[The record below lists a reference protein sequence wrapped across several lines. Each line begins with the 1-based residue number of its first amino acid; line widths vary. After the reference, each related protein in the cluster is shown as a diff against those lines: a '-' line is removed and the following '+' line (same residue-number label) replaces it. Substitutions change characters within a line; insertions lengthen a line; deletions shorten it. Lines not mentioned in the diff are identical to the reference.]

1 MLGSQVC
8 IQPESSKVF
17 IPPTITVT
25 STTDSELEFS
35 RSPSSIS
42 LVSSDCTNTSHLNA
56 FDDGDDNDDGAG
68 AQSSSKKIS
77 VSSCELTS
85 NVNDYQSSLSSS
97 IIPTVRCNSTYP
109 SSMHSPMASGISLY
123 SSSSINNAD
132 DNLHKLS
139 LDEIYN
145 SSDIF
150 SSTFND
156 QTQPPVG
163 FSNQHVNASSLFS
176 HANPECSTSLRPVRS
191 LNGFFQSGA
200 SNTCVYSSTTSK
212 HDHSLPHGRQYP
224 ENRVGFICLCHGY
237 DGKNQDITLS
247 PKVDSNVT
255 LFDKTLA
262 SLPSLSSSSSMV
274 SSSPSSPNNTTS
286 QHQQNGGNPSVKQ
299 SRTLLRRFRSFIIQS
314 VRKSGRSVNV
324 NENDKVLCT
333 KGDSVVVKYKV
344 TDRNKK
350 RSKSLRAISNC
361 ILSTASVSPST
372 SPNGVHHRNEMKEKD
387 KSSRSSRR
395 HRLRLHSD
403 HGEQS
408 DWPTCFND
416 NGHTD
421 DNFLTNSCRQ
431 LGIVSK
437 AVEKFISILNEV
449 LDYLS
454 YNNNGSNVNHNNNNN
469 NNNNSGATTSR
480 TIHQLQELCKQTLV
494 ELVIVL
500 QCRQFIGDFVKY
512 EGHCKLFQLVETIDK
527 LDKTFHDQIWLHLLS
542 CLVELSK
549 YAITNRFSGDDDDGG
564 AEGGGDNRKTIFPG
578 SCCAASVDYTQYSSE
593 EIIATQKTSQNVSKV
608 NCSSTIL
615 TRSIGSH
622 GSAVGREEFFS
633 WQLVSDHFLSVIID
647 HCRRE
652 NNFDC
657 LRHEMKLI
665 LKIII
670 DYPVRIQYVIEQTKH
685 GFILD
690 LLKMI
695 NISTAQYKSSVSI
708 ALQVDEIR
716 CEMQNLIMK
725 LLYVLLYY
733 GKQNKCLTL
742 LVPQYLEN
750 IRFIEWIPELSNRSL
765 WESIIA
771 IYHSPP
777 PPPHYHHH
785 QRRQQQQQYQ
795 YEQLEITLVLKRM
808 KEFSSILEENDR
820 MCEAEEKGEGNMHNS
835 VINNDESIGQQG
847 SISRQLSNGN
857 NMKQLSSVQLLGSLC
872 RVQQIVNSLLVTE
885 LNTPLD
891 RKSEINIEKMNQLCS
906 VVYFEEYTMN
916 PTTESMEEAFTKLGF
931 KVLHEDSL
939 PRCGKPGSVNRP
951 HNSVRAQVPLDHNP
965 PPSSS
970 PSSLPSR
977 LSVKNPTA
985 SLISSSSVAFDND
998 LSPEKTVSL
1007 VSLNHVSNYI

>member
-1 MLGSQVC
+1 M
-8 IQPESSKVF
+8 
-17 IPPTITVT
+17 
-25 STTDSELEFS
+25 
-35 RSPSSIS
+35 
-42 LVSSDCTNTSHLNA
+42 
-56 FDDGDDNDDGAG
+56 
-68 AQSSSKKIS
+68 
-77 VSSCELTS
+77 
-85 NVNDYQSSLSSS
+85 
-97 IIPTVRCNSTYP
+97 
-109 SSMHSPMASGISLY
+109 
-123 SSSSINNAD
+123 
-132 DNLHKLS
+132 NLKAT
-139 LDEIYN
+139 E
-145 SSDIF
+145 
-150 SSTFND
+150 T
-156 QTQPPVG
+156 
-163 FSNQHVNASSLFS
+163 
-176 HANPECSTSLRPVRS
+176 
-191 LNGFFQSGA
+191 
-200 SNTCVYSSTTSK
+200 
-212 HDHSLPHGRQYP
+212 
-224 ENRVGFICLCHGY
+224 
-237 DGKNQDITLS
+237 
-247 PKVDSNVT
+247 
-255 LFDKTLA
+255 
-262 SLPSLSSSSSMV
+262 
-274 SSSPSSPNNTTS
+274 
-286 QHQQNGGNPSVKQ
+286 
-299 SRTLLRRFRSFIIQS
+299 
-314 VRKSGRSVNV
+314 
-324 NENDKVLCT
+324 
-333 KGDSVVVKYKV
+333 
-344 TDRNKK
+344 
-350 RSKSLRAISNC
+350 
-361 ILSTASVSPST
+361 
-372 SPNGVHHRNEMKEKD
+372 
-387 KSSRSSRR
+387 
-395 HRLRLHSD
+395 
-403 HGEQS
+403 
-408 DWPTCFND
+408 
-416 NGHTD
+416 
-421 DNFLTNSCRQ
+421 
-431 LGIVSK
+431 VSK

-750 IRFIEWIPELSNRSL
+750 IRFIETYEVSFSVDRSHGGHP
-765 WESIIA
+765 S
-771 IYHSPP
+771 
-777 PPPHYHHH
+777 
-785 QRRQQQQQYQ
+785 
-795 YEQLEITLVLKRM
+795 
-808 KEFSSILEENDR
+808 
-820 MCEAEEKGEGNMHNS
+820 
-835 VINNDESIGQQG
+835 
-847 SISRQLSNGN
+847 
-857 NMKQLSSVQLLGSLC
+857 
-872 RVQQIVNSLLVTE
+872 
-885 LNTPLD
+885 
-891 RKSEINIEKMNQLCS
+891 
-906 VVYFEEYTMN
+906 YF
-916 PTTESMEEAFTKLGF
+916 
-931 KVLHEDSL
+931 
-939 PRCGKPGSVNRP
+939 
-951 HNSVRAQVPLDHNP
+951 
-965 PPSSS
+965 
-970 PSSLPSR
+970 
-977 LSVKNPTA
+977 
-985 SLISSSSVAFDND
+985 
-998 LSPEKTVSL
+998 
-1007 VSLNHVSNYI
+1007 